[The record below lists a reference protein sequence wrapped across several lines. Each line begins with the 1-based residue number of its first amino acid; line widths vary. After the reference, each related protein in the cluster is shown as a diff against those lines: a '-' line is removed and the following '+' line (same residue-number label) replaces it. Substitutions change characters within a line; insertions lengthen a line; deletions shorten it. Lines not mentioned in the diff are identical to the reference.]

1 MVGLVETPGLPSS
14 GVGFLVSHQ
23 RVELDIDLVSRS
35 LKGKTE
41 ITINPQSKDLRT
53 IRLNCRQCE
62 LKRLSTNGKGAPT
75 VLYEEPYGRAKLN
88 WHAGASQ
95 FHMLRQRV
103 EGQLRNPPEEELV
116 VTLPKSI
123 RIDELDPFSVE
134 AQNLLLAKSI
144 GPAKKE
150 PGDASIIDLTQ
161 SSKVAVEQ
169 TARYTPITL
178 YVEFVIEKI
187 RDGMQFVGWE
197 VGDLRY
203 PHAYTRNSSLPG
215 AACCLFPCVDS
226 PSSRCTWEISI
237 KSSKTIG
244 DALKRSVL
252 PATQLNGNTIT
263 GGPKNV
269 NEAIP
274 NGVNGEHSTAN
285 TDSVPDFSDEDR
297 ALDLSVVCSGD
308 LTDEVGSRD
317 MLINRILTTI
327 DRGSPRP
334 YKEDHYIHVYDSRR
348 TSTYWFCYRP
358 F

>member
-1 MVGLVETPGLPSS
+1 MVGLVETPGLPPP
-14 GVGFLVSHQ
+14 GVGFSVSHQ

-62 LKRLSTNGKGAPT
+62 LKRLSINGKGAPT

-134 AQNLLLAKSI
+134 AQHLLLAKSI
-144 GPAKKE
+144 GPVKRE
-150 PGDASIIDLTQ
+150 SGDASVVDLTQ
-161 SSKVAVEQ
+161 SSKAAVEH
-169 TARYTPITL
+169 TARFTPITV

-197 VGDLRY
+197 DGDLRY
-203 PHAYTRNSSLPG
+203 PHAYSRNSSSPG
-215 AACCLFPCVDS
+215 VACCLFPCVDN
-226 PSSRCTWEISI
+226 PSSRCTWEVSI
-237 KSSKTIG
+237 KCPKTIG
-244 DALKRSVL
+244 DALKRSAL
-252 PATQLNGNTIT
+252 PANQPNGNTNT
-263 GGPKNV
+263 GGSKNV
-269 NEAIP
+269 NKAVP
-274 NGVNGEHSTAN
+274 NGVKGEHQPVN
-285 TDSVPDFSDEDR
+285 TDRVPDFSDEDR

-308 LTDEVGSRD
+308 LTDEVGSTNTPVD
-317 MLINRILTTI
+317 RILMKI
-327 DRGSPRP
+327 DRGCS
-334 YKEDHYIHVYDSRR
+334 
-348 TSTYWFCYRP
+348 
-358 F
+358 